1 MRRLAYLLVIGF
13 VVSACGATD
22 LAEANGLRTVA
33 ATDAHSVI
41 SAGGDDLMVLDIRT
55 PEEFAEG
62 HIAGSINIDFY
73 APDFGDRLAE
83 LDPDARY
90 VLYCRSDNRS
100 GQTMPALEELGFSDV
115 AELDGGVLAW
125 AEAGLALVP

>member
-1 MRRLAYLLVIGF
+1 MRKLAYLLVVGF

-22 LAEANGLRTVA
+22 VAEATGLRTVA
-33 ATDAHSVI
+33 ASDAEAVI
-41 SAGGDDLMVLDIRT
+41 AAGGDDLVVLDIRT

-62 HIAGSINIDFY
+62 RIDGAVNIDFY

-90 VLYCRSDNRS
+90 VMYCRSDNRT
-100 GQTMPALEELGFSDV
+100 GQTMPMLEELGFADV
-115 AELDGGVLAW
+115 AEVDGGVLAW
-125 AEAGLALVP
+125 AEAGLTLVP